1 MSTHRTIT
9 VLAASAALVLCGAVS
24 ALAHAHLVRAR
35 HSVLLSS
42 VIPPASKSTRPMRT
56 STKRTERSYGF
67 RCRHWIRASTL
78 WNGGPCRPI
87 PTRSMEI
94 SHSGLGNS
102 EAAAATKSVPGGTD
116 LNDPLIWMRALH
128 FAATASLAGALLF
141 KTLISDP
148 AVRTAQG
155 DGYMAAIIRR
165 RLAWIVWL
173 SFAFVLVTGAGWFVV
188 QTAQMTDVPPSAVF
202 TEGAAWNVLLN
213 TDFGNVWA
221 ARAVLAA
228 LFAGALVL
236 ETGPLANVRAA
247 GAVSTALAVPLAGAL
262 AFAGH
267 AAAGSDT
274 EGAVHLS
281 ADILHLVAA
290 AAWLGALLPLAMLLS
305 TTESE
310 GRIRGCL
317 RITYGGESYWNAGV
331 WDGSAGSEGY

>member
-1 MSTHRTIT
+1 
-9 VLAASAALVLCGAVS
+9 
-24 ALAHAHLVRAR
+24 
-35 HSVLLSS
+35 
-42 VIPPASKSTRPMRT
+42 
-56 STKRTERSYGF
+56 
-67 RCRHWIRASTL
+67 
-78 WNGGPCRPI
+78 
-87 PTRSMEI
+87 
-94 SHSGLGNS
+94 
-102 EAAAATKSVPGGTD
+102 

-290 AAWLGALLPLAMLLS
+290 AAWLGALLPLAMLLGTAYAKNDAFSITMAQTATLRFSVLGVVSVGTLVATGIVNSWFLVGSIDALAS
-305 TTESE
+305 TDYGHLLALKVVLFFVMLSIAAVNRFRLTPRLVEKH
-310 GRIRGCL
+310 GAVQHAAL
-317 RITYGGESYWNAGV
+317 RQLRNNSLMEATLGLIILFLVGMLGTLPPAINK
-331 WDGSAGSEGY
+331 

>member
-1 MSTHRTIT
+1 
-9 VLAASAALVLCGAVS
+9 
-24 ALAHAHLVRAR
+24 
-35 HSVLLSS
+35 
-42 VIPPASKSTRPMRT
+42 
-56 STKRTERSYGF
+56 
-67 RCRHWIRASTL
+67 
-78 WNGGPCRPI
+78 
-87 PTRSMEI
+87 MEI

-228 LFAGALVL
+228 LFAAALVL
-236 ETGPLANVRAA
+236 ETGV
-247 GAVSTALAVPLAGAL
+247 GAL

-267 AAAGSDT
+267 AAAGSDM

-305 TTESE
+305 AAYSKNDAMSIRIARTATLRFSVLGVVSVGTLVATGIINSWFLVGSIDALASTDY
-310 GRIRGCL
+310 GRLLSLKVVLFFVMLSIAAFNRL
-317 RITYGGESYWNAGV
+317 RLTPRIVEKPGAVQRAAALRQLRNNSLMEAALGLIILFLVGMLGTLPPALHE
-331 WDGSAGSEGY
+331 